1 MRSASPLRSASIP
14 SITASEPLQLWL
26 VMHALL
32 PFSPYL
38 MPMWPSTLLGSER
51 SSHIGLTV
59 LASSRPNSCRLP
71 FAAASSGK

>member
-1 MRSASPLRSASIP
+1 MP
-14 SITASEPLQLWL
+14 SITASDPLQLWL

-51 SSHIGLTV
+51 SSHIGFTV
-59 LASSRPNSCRLP
+59 LANSRPNSGKLP
-71 FAAASSGK
+71 SAVASSGK